1 MKKTFEHGQQ
11 VLLALSLIL
20 TLLISG
26 CSYGPQNSEE
36 VASPD
41 GQISLTFS
49 LKNDSAFYA
58 VSRSGNS
65 VIANSK
71 LGFILDEMVGF
82 AGDFKIDGLEASSF
96 SETWEQ
102 PWGEKREI
110 LNEYNELV
118 VHLSSKESGA
128 KKLDIVFRVF
138 DDGVAFRYVF
148 PEQEG
153 LKEFKIMDE
162 LTEFNLTA
170 NHDVWW
176 QPAYR
181 PDRYEYLYNK
191 SRLQEVAD
199 TMHTPLTMEA
209 GKDLYISVH
218 EAALTDYASMT
229 LFHKGNNKLKCD
241 LVPWSDGVKVHAEA
255 PFSTPWRTIQIGETP
270 GDLVDSYMILN
281 LNEPNRLE
289 DVSWIKPAKYVG
301 IWWEMHINKSTWGQ
315 GPNHGATTENVK
327 KYIDFA
333 AENNMGG
340 VLVEGWN
347 LGWDTD
353 WWNDGNG
360 FDFSTPYPD
369 FDIKEITDYAASK
382 GVELV
387 GHHETGGAV
396 ENYEAQMEDAYAFYE
411 KYGVNYIKTGYVNP
425 RGMNSKEWHHSQFG
439 VRHYRKAVETAA
451 KYHIMLDVH
460 EPIKA
465 TGIRRTYPNMMTRE
479 GSRGMEFNAWGP
491 DGGNPPEH
499 ETILPFTRLLGG
511 PMDFTPGIFN
521 IPLPENPNNQV
532 NTTLAKQLALYVVIY
547 SPLQMAADLPGNYKG
562 QPAFQFIRDVPVDW
576 EDTKV
581 LNGEIGEYV
590 TIARQDRN
598 SEDWFLGSITDE
610 QERSLTVNL
619 DFLDPETKYKAVI
632 YRDGAE
638 AHYKDNPLDIRIE
651 EKEVTAGMS
660 ITLQLAAGGGQAVHF
675 SKLD

>member
-1 MKKTFEHGQQ
+1 MKKTFEHGQE
-11 VLLALSLIL
+11 VLFALSFIMV
-20 TLLISG
+20 LLISACG
-26 CSYGPQNSEE
+26 SGQQNSEE
-36 VASPD
+36 IFSPD

-49 LKNDSAFYA
+49 LNDDSAFYA
-58 VSRSGNS
+58 VSRNEKP
-65 VIANSK
+65 VIASSK
-71 LGFILDEMVGF
+71 LGFRIDEMVEFSGN
-82 AGDFKIDGLEASSF
+82 FKIDGFETSSF
-96 SETWEQ
+96 SEIWEQ

-118 VHLSSKESGA
+118 VHLSSKESEA

-255 PFSTPWRTIQIGETP
+255 PFSTPWRTIQIGKTP

-289 DVSWIKPAKYVG
+289 DDTWIKPAKYVG

-333 AENNMGG
+333 AENNLSG

-369 FDIKEITDYAASK
+369 FDIEEITNYAASK
-382 GVELV
+382 GVGLV

-411 KYGVNYIKTGYVNP
+411 KFGVHYIKTGYVNP

-451 KYHIMLDVH
+451 KHHIMLDVH

-521 IPLPENPNNQV
+521 IALPENPNNQV

-547 SPLQMAADLPGNYKG
+547 SPLHMAADLPENYEG

-610 QERSLTVNL
+610 QERSLTVEL
-619 DFLDPETKYKAVI
+619 DFLDPEAKYKAVI

-638 AHYKDNPLDIRIE
+638 AHYKDNPLDIRIQ